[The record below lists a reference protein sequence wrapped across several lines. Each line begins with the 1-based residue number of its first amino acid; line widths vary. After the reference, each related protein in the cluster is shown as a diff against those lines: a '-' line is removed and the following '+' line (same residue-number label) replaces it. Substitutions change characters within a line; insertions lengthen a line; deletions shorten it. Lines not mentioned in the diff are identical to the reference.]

1 MSNYNPDYRRDN
13 KGSPTY
19 SRDNSPERQAHAR
32 GRSPSGA
39 TLQLPTAKAGLTVSP
54 PSTSQTVYTPYYA
67 GASPTT
73 SSPVSTKANPSSPKA
88 SGAYKA
94 YRPPVQQA
102 YSTDS
107 VIPSQPHGPY
117 TAYQPPK
124 PVTSTQLPTVAPL
137 RVQHHPSPVISPLVQ
152 PVNNADQRPIS
163 PPAQRLPSPLPTA
176 PRPDPIDHRPST
188 ADSYTTVPSY
198 GDKGSAAAYY
208 APSVTDSV
216 VSTPSTY
223 ERPGTFTERPITHTP
238 PVASGPF
245 TPQGA
250 PYQQQPQQQI
260 PPSYGPP
267 KPAGTPPDQ
276 NRISGYGS
284 PSSGPA
290 PKPPVPI
297 TQHQQANIAPATGYA
312 DSNYHP
318 FGPPLQPQQ
327 SNVQPP
333 AQQQGTYPPTQQQG
347 AYPPAQQQ
355 GTYPSQQQPGG
366 YSPQQQQG
374 AYPPTQQQGPY
385 APAQQQGTYPPVQQ
399 QGTYSP
405 AQQQGAYPSAQQ
417 PSLYTPAQ
425 QATAP
430 PASPPKGQAYAVE
443 LPSSPGL
450 PNHPP
455 KPSKQLSFTLPPSD
469 IYAERIA
476 NFMNMLEKEAS
487 LSPTAAPT
495 LGRPE
500 PEDLETRR
508 YKVFRDWIVS
518 EAKLRGPKFATDLAD
533 DLDSLSFGNKRASEQ
548 FTAKPR
554 GGTDIYGGSSAN
566 KAQTPV
572 SQPAYTQPPPPKVT
586 MLDLSKLLP
595 LIYPPPPSKVTT
607 AARLAPFQKTFAA
620 TSNLAFID
628 KNRQTFAANQ
638 GEMERR
644 IQAEIDEVRRRRG
657 KRNPADAEN
666 VVREIR
672 KREGLDAYERFD
684 RDVVATTYGELM
696 KSGEVIDTVK
706 QGVEELVKDIA
717 NTLTSVELLEIISFL
732 TAVQDLSTTVH
743 NHMESLLTERSM
755 KYMYSLTIPLYEA
768 NDAAEAKKIEAWNQ
782 GVVAGQVADN
792 KAAEEKRVESYSKF
806 ILGICDQVIAR
817 EKEKAARLTTALTD
831 LVRVIDAGTRDGGR
845 LEFLV
850 PHGEDTRPFDLS
862 EEGKLL
868 WLRSKILTAALAI
881 QASLDS
887 QKALQKTKDV
897 AARLAIKARYAAQEA
912 EAVKQNPTNQ
922 QKNIDDINKLREAQA
937 REIEGLNKT
946 EERES
951 ETRGIERG
959 RFEATIRPAADT
971 LKNKA
976 LAIGGERAQAWAKE
990 GNQEVLLGWV

>member
-1 MSNYNPDYRRDN
+1 MSNYNPDYRRDDRP
-13 KGSPTY
+13 SPPY
-19 SRDNSPERQAHAR
+19 SRDNSPERQAQAR
-32 GRSPSGA
+32 ARSPSGA
-39 TLQLPTAKAGLTVSP
+39 TLQLPTAKPGGLTLSP
-54 PSTSQTVYTPYYA
+54 PSTSQTAYTPYYP

-73 SSPVSTKANPSSPKA
+73 ASPVSTKANPSSPKS

-107 VIPSQPHGPY
+107 VIPNQPHGPY

-137 RVQHHPSPVISPLVQ
+137 RLHPHPSPVISPLVQ
-152 PVNNADQRPIS
+152 PVSNADQRPIS

-188 ADSYTTVPSY
+188 ADSYTTLPLHDIK
-198 GDKGSAAAYY
+198 GGSAAAYY

-223 ERPGTFTERPITHTP
+223 ERPGTFSEKPATYSP

-245 TPQGA
+245 TPQGGV
-250 PYQQQPQQQI
+250 YQQQPQQQQI
-260 PPSYGPP
+260 PPYGPP
-267 KPAGTPPDQ
+267 NPTSTPPDR
-276 NRISGYGS
+276 NRVSNYGS
-284 PSSGPA
+284 PSSLPA
-290 PKPPVPI
+290 PTQQNITPAQKPSVPL
-297 TQHQQANIAPATGYA
+297 GYA

-318 FGPPLQPQQ
+318 FGPPLQ
-327 SNVQPP
+327 
-333 AQQQGTYPPTQQQG
+333 AQQP
-347 AYPPAQQQ
+347 
-355 GTYPSQQQPGG
+355 
-366 YSPQQQQG
+366 G
-374 AYPPTQQQGPY
+374 AYPPTQPPGQYPPTQQPAGYP
-385 APAQQQGTYPPVQQ
+385 PAQQPTG
-399 QGTYSP
+399 
-405 AQQQGAYPSAQQ
+405 YPSAQQ
-417 PSLYTPAQ
+417 PTGYPSTQQPTGYPPTQQPTVYTPVQ
-425 QATAP
+425 QATVS
-430 PASPPKGQAYAVE
+430 PASLPQGQAYAVE

-469 IYAERIA
+469 VYAERIA

-487 LSPTAAPT
+487 LSPTAGPT

-508 YKVFRDWIVS
+508 HKVFRDWIVT

-554 GGTDIYGGSSAN
+554 GGTDIYAGQPAN
-566 KAQTPV
+566 QAQPPV
-572 SQPAYTQPPPPKVT
+572 SQPTYTQPPPPKVT

-595 LIYPPPPSKVTT
+595 LIYPPPPSKVT
-607 AARLAPFQKTFAA
+607 AAAKLAPFQKTFAA

-628 KNRQTFAANQ
+628 KNRQTFVANQ
-638 GEMERR
+638 GDMERR
-644 IQAEIDEVRRRRG
+644 IQAEVDEVRRRRG

-684 RDVVATTYGELM
+684 RDVVGATYGELM

-706 QGVEELVKDIA
+706 QGVEDFVKDSV
-717 NTLTSVELLEIISFL
+717 NTLSSVELLEVISFL

-755 KYMYSLTIPLYEA
+755 KYMYSLTVPLYEA

-782 GVVAGQVADN
+782 SVVAGQVADN
-792 KAAEEKRVESYSKF
+792 KAAEEKRVGSYSKF
-806 ILGICDQVIAR
+806 IIGICDQVIAR
-817 EKEKAARLTTALTD
+817 EKDKAARLTAALTD
-831 LVRVIDAGTRDGGR
+831 LVRAVDAGTRDGGR
-845 LEFLV
+845 LEFLI

-868 WLRSKILTAALAI
+868 WLRSKILIAALAI
-881 QASLDS
+881 QSSLDS
-887 QKALQKTKDV
+887 QKSLQKTKDV
-897 AARLAIKARYAAQEA
+897 ASRLTIKARYAAQEA

-922 QKNIDDINKLREAQA
+922 QKNIDDINRLREAQA
-937 REIEGLNKT
+937 REIEALNKS

-959 RFEATIRPAADT
+959 RFEATIRPAADA
-971 LKNKA
+971 LKSKA
-976 LAIGGERAQAWAKE
+976 LAVGGERAQSWAKE

>member
-1 MSNYNPDYRRDN
+1 MSNYNPEYRRDN
-13 KGSPTY
+13 RGPGSGSPPY
-19 SRDNSPERQAHAR
+19 SREHSPERQVNTR

-39 TLQLPTAKAGLTVSP
+39 TLQLPTAKPGGLAVTP
-54 PSTSQTVYTPYYA
+54 PSAGQAAYTPYHP

-73 SSPVSTKANPSSPKA
+73 SSPVSTKANPPSPKSS

-137 RVQHHPSPVISPLVQ
+137 RVKPHASPMISPLVQ

-176 PRPDPIDHRPST
+176 LPPDPVDHRPST
-188 ADSYTTVPSY
+188 ADSYTTLPLH
-198 GDKGSAAAYY
+198 DIKGGTAAAYY

-223 ERPGTFTERPITHTP
+223 ERPGTFSDKPAKYSP
-238 PVASGPF
+238 PVASGPY
-245 TPQGA
+245 TPQGV
-250 PYQQQPQQQI
+250 PYQQQPQQQA
-260 PPSYGPP
+260 PPPSSSSYGPP
-267 KPAGTPPDQ
+267 KPTATPPDR
-276 NRISGYGS
+276 NRVSSYGS
-284 PSSGPA
+284 PSAVPA
-290 PKPPVPI
+290 PIPQSLPPP
-297 TQHQQANIAPATGYA
+297 QQANVAPATGYA

-318 FGPPLQPQQ
+318 FGPPLHPQQ
-327 SNVQPP
+327 PN
-333 AQQQGTYPPTQQQG
+333 
-347 AYPPAQQQ
+347 AYPPAQQ
-355 GTYPSQQQPGG
+355 P
-366 YSPQQQQG
+366 G
-374 AYPPTQQQGPY
+374 AYPPTQQP
-385 APAQQQGTYPPVQQ
+385 GTYPATQQ
-399 QGTYSP
+399 P
-405 AQQQGAYPSAQQ
+405 GAYPPTQQPGAYPPTQQ
-417 PSLYTPAQ
+417 PSPYTPTQ
-425 QATAP
+425 QSADTP
-430 PASPPKGQAYAVE
+430 TGLPQGQAYAVE

-469 IYAERIA
+469 VYAERIA

-533 DLDSLSFGNKRASEQ
+533 DLDSLSFGNKRSSEQ

-554 GGTDIYGGSSAN
+554 GGADIYGSPSAQ
-566 KAQTPV
+566 KPV

-586 MLDLSKLLP
+586 MLDLSRLLP
-595 LIYPPPPSKVTT
+595 LIYPPPPSKVT
-607 AARLAPFQKTFAA
+607 AAAKLAPFQKTFST
-620 TSNLAFID
+620 TSNLEFID
-628 KNRQTFAANQ
+628 KNRQTFVANQ
-638 GEMERR
+638 SEMERR
-644 IQAEIDEVRRRRG
+644 IQAEVDEVRRRRG

-672 KREGLDAYERFD
+672 KREGQDAYERFD
-684 RDVVATTYGELM
+684 RDVVGTTYGELM

-706 QGVEELVKDIA
+706 QGVEDFVKDSV
-717 NTLTSVELLEIISFL
+717 NTLTTVELLEVISFL

-755 KYMYSLTIPLYEA
+755 KYMYSLTVPLYEA

-782 GVVAGQVADN
+782 GVVAGQVGDN
-792 KAAEEKRVESYSKF
+792 KAAEEKRVGSYSKF
-806 ILGICDQVIAR
+806 IIGICDQVIAR
-817 EKEKAARLTTALTD
+817 EKEKTSQLTAALTD
-831 LVRVIDAGTRDGGR
+831 LVKAIDAGTRDGGR
-845 LEFLV
+845 LEFLI

-897 AARLAIKARYAAQEA
+897 ATRLTIKARYAAQEA
-912 EAVKQNPTNQ
+912 EAVKQSPTNQ
-922 QKNIDDINKLREAQA
+922 QKNIDDINKLRESQA
-937 REIEGLNKT
+937 REIEALNKG

-959 RFEATIRPAADT
+959 RFEATIRPTTDN

-976 LAIGGERAQAWAKE
+976 LAVGGERAQNWAKE
-990 GNQEVLLGWV
+990 GNQETLLGWV

>member
-1 MSNYNPDYRRDN
+1 MSNYNPEYRRDT
-13 KGSPTY
+13 KGSGSPPY

-39 TLQLPTAKAGLTVSP
+39 TLQLPTTKPGLAVSP
-54 PSTSQTVYTPYYA
+54 PSASQQAYTPYYP

-73 SSPVSTKANPSSPKA
+73 ASPVSTKANPPSPKS

-124 PVTSTQLPTVAPL
+124 PVTTTQLPTVAPL
-137 RVQHHPSPVISPLVQ
+137 RVKPHASPVISPLVQ
-152 PVNNADQRPIS
+152 PVNNADQRPVS
-163 PPAQRLPSPLPTA
+163 PPAHRLPSPLPTV
-176 PRPDPIDHRPST
+176 PRPDPVDHRPGT
-188 ADSYTTVPSY
+188 ADSYTTLPSFDNK
-198 GDKGSAAAYY
+198 GGSAAAYY

-223 ERPGTFTERPITHTP
+223 ERPGTFSEKPATYSP
-238 PVASGPF
+238 PVAGGPF
-245 TPQGA
+245 TPQGGA
-250 PYQQQPQQQI
+250 YKQQPQQQI
-260 PPSYGPP
+260 PPAAAAAASSSYGPP
-267 KPAGTPPDQ
+267 KPTSTPPDR
-276 NRISGYGS
+276 NRVSSYGS
-284 PSSGPA
+284 PHATPA
-290 PKPPVPI
+290 PTTQNLPPP
-297 TQHQQANIAPATGYA
+297 QQTNIPPATGYA
-312 DSNYHP
+312 DPNYHA

-327 SNVQPP
+327 PGAYPPTQQQGVYLP
-333 AQQQGTYPPTQQQG
+333 AQQQGSYPPTQQPGGYPPTQQPTNYPPTQQMPGAYPTQQGTYPPTQQ
-347 AYPPAQQQ
+347 
-355 GTYPSQQQPGG
+355 PGG
-366 YSPQQQQG
+366 
-374 AYPPTQQQGPY
+374 YPPTQQS
-385 APAQQQGTYPPVQQ
+385 
-399 QGTYSP
+399 SP
-405 AQQQGAYPSAQQ
+405 
-417 PSLYTPAQ
+417 YTPTQ
-425 QATAP
+425 QATVP
-430 PASPPKGQAYAVE
+430 PTSPPRGQAYAVE

-469 IYAERIA
+469 VYAERIA

-554 GGTDIYGGSSAN
+554 GGADIYGSPSAQRP
-566 KAQTPV
+566 A
-572 SQPAYTQPPPPKVT
+572 SQPAPVQPPPPKVT

-595 LIYPPPPSKVTT
+595 LIYPPPPSKIT
-607 AARLAPFQKTFAA
+607 AAAKLAPFQKTFAT
-620 TSNLAFID
+620 TSNLAFIE
-628 KNRQTFAANQ
+628 KNRQVFVANQ

-644 IQAEIDEVRRRRG
+644 IQAEVDEVRRRRG

-706 QGVEELVKDIA
+706 QGVEDFVKDSVH
-717 NTLTSVELLEIISFL
+717 TLTTVELLEVISFL

-743 NHMESLLTERSM
+743 NQMESLLTERSM
-755 KYMYSLTIPLYEA
+755 KYMYSLTVPLYEA

-782 GVVAGQVADN
+782 GIVAGQVADN
-792 KAAEEKRVESYSKF
+792 KAAEEKRVASYSRF
-806 ILGICDQVIAR
+806 IIGVCDQVIAR
-817 EKEKAARLTTALTD
+817 EKDKTIRLTAALSE
-831 LVRVIDAGTRDGGR
+831 LVRAVDAGTRDGGR
-845 LEFLV
+845 LEFLI

-897 AARLAIKARYAAQEA
+897 ASRLTIKARYAAQEA

-922 QKNIDDINKLREAQA
+922 QKNIDDINKLRESQA
-937 REIEGLNKT
+937 REIEGLTKA

-959 RFEATIRPAADT
+959 RFEATIRPATDA
-971 LKNKA
+971 LKSKA
-976 LAIGGERAQAWAKE
+976 ISVGGERAQGWAKE
-990 GNQEVLLGWV
+990 GNQEALLGWV

>member
-1 MSNYNPDYRRDN
+1 MSNYNPEYRRDN
-13 KGSPTY
+13 KGPGSPPY

-39 TLQLPTAKAGLTVSP
+39 TLQLPTAKPGGLAVSP
-54 PSTSQTVYTPYYA
+54 PSTSQAAYTPYYP

-73 SSPVSTKANPSSPKA
+73 TSPVSTKANPPSPKSSA
-88 SGAYKA
+88 GAYKA

-124 PVTSTQLPTVAPL
+124 PVTTTQLPTVAPL
-137 RVQHHPSPVISPLVQ
+137 RVKPHSSPVISPLVQ
-152 PVNNADQRPIS
+152 PVNNADQRPVS
-163 PPAQRLPSPLPTA
+163 PPAHRLPSPLPTA
-176 PRPDPIDHRPST
+176 PRPDPVDHRPST
-188 ADSYTTVPSY
+188 ADSYTTLPPHDNK
-198 GDKGSAAAYY
+198 GGSAAAYY

-223 ERPGTFTERPITHTP
+223 ERPGTFSEKPATYSP
-238 PVASGPF
+238 PVASRPF
-245 TPQGA
+245 TPQGG

-260 PPSYGPP
+260 PSSSYGPP
-267 KPAGTPPDQ
+267 KPTATPPDR
-276 NRISGYGS
+276 NRVSSYGS
-284 PSSGPA
+284 PTAAPA
-290 PKPPVPI
+290 PTPQNLPPPPQQTNVP
-297 TQHQQANIAPATGYA
+297 PATGYA

-327 SNVQPP
+327 PAFPP
-333 AQQQGTYPPTQQQG
+333 AQQQGSYPPTQQPGNYPPTQQPGAYPPTQQPGTYPPTQQQG
-347 AYPPAQQQ
+347 
-355 GTYPSQQQPGG
+355 G
-366 YSPQQQQG
+366 
-374 AYPPTQQQGPY
+374 YPPTQQSNPY
-385 APAQQQGTYPPVQQ
+385 APTQQAAVPPV
-399 QGTYSP
+399 
-405 AQQQGAYPSAQQ
+405 
-417 PSLYTPAQ
+417 SLPQ
-425 QATAP
+425 
-430 PASPPKGQAYAVE
+430 GQAYAVE

-469 IYAERIA
+469 VYAERIA

-554 GGTDIYGGSSAN
+554 GGTDIYGSPSAQ
-566 KAQTPV
+566 KPA
-572 SQPAYTQPPPPKVT
+572 SQPAYTQPPPPPKVT
-586 MLDLSKLLP
+586 MLDLSKLLQ
-595 LIYPPPPSKVTT
+595 LIYPPPPSKVT
-607 AARLAPFQKTFAA
+607 AAAKLAPFQKTFAT
-620 TSNLAFID
+620 TSNLAFIE
-628 KNRQTFAANQ
+628 KNRQAFVANQ
-638 GEMERR
+638 SEMERK
-644 IQAEIDEVRRRRG
+644 IQAEVDEVRRRRG
-657 KRNPADAEN
+657 KRNPVDAEN

-684 RDVVATTYGELM
+684 RDVVGTTYGELM
-696 KSGEVIDTVK
+696 KSSEVIDTVK
-706 QGVEELVKDIA
+706 QGVEDFVKDSV
-717 NTLTSVELLEIISFL
+717 NTLTTVELLEVISFL
-732 TAVQDLSTTVH
+732 AAVQDLSTTVH

-755 KYMYSLTIPLYEA
+755 KYMYSLTVPLYEA
-768 NDAAEAKKIEAWNQ
+768 NNAAEAKKIEAWNQ
-782 GVVAGQVADN
+782 SVVASQVADN
-792 KAAEEKRVESYSKF
+792 KAAEEKRVGSYSKF
-806 ILGICDQVIAR
+806 IVGICDQVIAR
-817 EKEKAARLTTALTD
+817 EKDKTVRLTAALTE
-831 LVRVIDAGTRDGGR
+831 LVRAVDAGTRDGGR
-845 LEFLV
+845 LEFLI

-897 AARLAIKARYAAQEA
+897 ATRLTIKARYAAQEA

-922 QKNIDDINKLREAQA
+922 QKNIDDINRLRESQA
-937 REIEGLNKT
+937 REIEALNKG

-959 RFEATIRPAADT
+959 RFEATIRPATDT

-976 LAIGGERAQAWAKE
+976 LSVGGERAQSWAKE
-990 GNQEVLLGWV
+990 GNQETLLGWV

>member
-1 MSNYNPDYRRDN
+1 MSNYNPEYRRDN
-13 KGSPTY
+13 KGSGSPPY

-39 TLQLPTAKAGLTVSP
+39 TLQLPAAKPGGLVVSP
-54 PSTSQTVYTPYYA
+54 PSTSQPAYTPYYP

-73 SSPVSTKANPSSPKA
+73 TSPVSTKANPPSPKSS

-137 RVQHHPSPVISPLVQ
+137 RVKPHPSPVISPLVQ
-152 PVNNADQRPIS
+152 PVNNADQRPVS
-163 PPAQRLPSPLPTA
+163 PPANRLPSPLPTA
-176 PRPDPIDHRPST
+176 PRPDPVDYRPST
-188 ADSYTTVPSY
+188 ADSYTTLPPHDNK
-198 GDKGSAAAYY
+198 GGSAAAYY

-223 ERPGTFTERPITHTP
+223 ERPGTFFEKPTTYSP
-238 PVASGPF
+238 PVATGPF
-245 TPQGA
+245 TPQGG
-250 PYQQQPQQQI
+250 PYQQQPQQQA
-260 PPSYGPP
+260 PLPSSSYGPP
-267 KPAGTPPDQ
+267 KPTATPPDR
-276 NRISGYGS
+276 NRVSNYGS
-284 PSSGPA
+284 PA
-290 PKPPVPI
+290 AAPI
-297 TQHQQANIAPATGYA
+297 TQPQSPPHLQQTNVPSATGYA

-327 SNVQPP
+327 PGSYPP
-333 AQQQGTYPPTQQQG
+333 AQQQG

-355 GTYPSQQQPGG
+355 QSSYPPAQQQDAYP
-366 YSPQQQQG
+366 PAQQVGNNYPPTQKQG
-374 AYPPTQQQGPY
+374 AYPPTQMP
-385 APAQQQGTYPPVQQ
+385 
-399 QGTYSP
+399 
-405 AQQQGAYPSAQQ
+405 GAYPTTQQ
-417 PSLYTPAQ
+417 SSPYTPTQ

-430 PASPPKGQAYAVE
+430 PVNPPQPQAYAVE

-469 IYAERIA
+469 VYAERIA

-508 YKVFRDWIVS
+508 HKVFRDWIVS

-554 GGTDIYGGSSAN
+554 GGTDIYGGSSAQRP
-566 KAQTPV
+566 A
-572 SQPAYTQPPPPKVT
+572 SQPAYIQPPAPPKVT

-595 LIYPPPPSKVTT
+595 LIYPPPPAKVT
-607 AARLAPFQKTFAA
+607 AAAKLAPFQKTFAA
-620 TSNLAFID
+620 TSNLAFIER
-628 KNRQTFAANQ
+628 NRQTFVVNQ
-638 GEMERR
+638 SEMERR
-644 IQAEIDEVRRRRG
+644 IQAEVDEVRRRRG

-684 RDVVATTYGELM
+684 RDVVSATYGELM

-706 QGVEELVKDIA
+706 QGVEEFVKDSV
-717 NTLTSVELLEIISFL
+717 NTLTTVELLEVISFL

-755 KYMYSLTIPLYEA
+755 KYMYSLTVPLYEA

-782 GVVAGQVADN
+782 SVIAGQVADN
-792 KAAEEKRVESYSKF
+792 KTAEEKRVGSYSKF
-806 ILGICDQVIAR
+806 IIGICDQVIAR
-817 EKEKAARLTTALTD
+817 EKDKAARLTAALTE
-831 LVRVIDAGTRDGGR
+831 LVRAVDAGTRDGGR
-845 LEFLV
+845 LEFLI

-881 QASLDS
+881 QSSLDS

-897 AARLAIKARYAAQEA
+897 ATRLTIKARYAAQEA

-922 QKNIDDINKLREAQA
+922 QKNIEDINRLRESQA
-937 REIEGLNKT
+937 REIEALTKT

-951 ETRGIERG
+951 EIRGIERG
-959 RFEATIRPAADT
+959 RFEATIRPATDT
-971 LKNKA
+971 LKSKA
-976 LAIGGERAQAWAKE
+976 LAVGGERAQSWAKE
-990 GNQEVLLGWV
+990 GNQEALLGWV